1 MTIFAKGYDFSWGRP
16 SVASLKAVGAAFVVR
31 YVYPHTQAT
40 GGKNLTKG
48 EATTYTSG
56 GLKVVSNY
64 ESHASRALDGFA
76 AGAADAVEADAQ
88 HRACGGGP
96 TDPIIFSVD
105 IDITNSSQMAAVG
118 QYFKGVASKIGLS
131 RTGAYG
137 EYEVIKYLL
146 DNKLIKYAWQA
157 YAWSHGLYDQRSQLA
172 QDKNGIKVGG
182 ADVDY
187 DTAHAADY
195 GQWGISHGATIPP
208 VTPPHKPTTGPVKP
222 IKKPVTVVYVV
233 QRGDTL
239 SGIAQR
245 YKTTVAAIV
254 KANGIKN
261 ANLIYVGQRL
271 AIPGATTAAAPPK
284 VAAKTTVYVVRAGD
298 TLSGIASRYKSSWQR
313 LAAVNGIKNP
323 NLIFIGQK
331 LTIR

>member
-1 MTIFAKGYDFSWGRP
+1 MTIVAKGYDFSWGRP
-16 SVASLKAVGAAFVVR
+16 SVAALKAAGASFVCR
-31 YVYPHTQAT
+31 YVYPHTQSP
-40 GGKNLTKG
+40 GGKNLTKA
-48 EATTYTSG
+48 EANTYLGG

-64 ESHASRALDGFA
+64 ESHASRALEGFN

-88 HRACGGGP
+88 HRACGGGS

-105 IDITNSSQMAAVG
+105 VDVTNSAQMTAVG
-118 QYFKGVASKIGLS
+118 QYFRGVISKLGLA

-137 EYEVIKYLL
+137 EYEVIRYLL
-146 DNKLIKYAWQA
+146 NNKLIRYAWQT
-157 YAWSHGLYDQRSQLA
+157 YAWSHGLYDERTQLS
-172 QDKNGIKVGG
+172 QDKNGLKVGG

-195 GQWGISHGATIPP
+195 GQWGKRGATTPP
-208 VTPPHKPTTGPVKP
+208 VTPPHTPSTGPVKP

-271 AIPGATTAAAPPK
+271 AIPGATTTAAPPK
-284 VAAKTTVYVVRAGD
+284 VATKTTVYTVVRGD
-298 TLSGIASRYKSSWQR
+298 TLSGIAKRFKSSVAR
-313 LAAVNGIKNP
+313 IAAVNGIRNP
-323 NLIFIGQK
+323 NLIYVGQK
-331 LTIR
+331 LAIR

>member
-1 MTIFAKGYDFSWGRP
+1 
-16 SVASLKAVGAAFVVR
+16 
-31 YVYPHTQAT
+31 
-40 GGKNLTKG
+40 
-48 EATTYTSG
+48 
-56 GLKVVSNY
+56 
-64 ESHASRALDGFA
+64 
-76 AGAADAVEADAQ
+76 
-88 HRACGGGP
+88 
-96 TDPIIFSVD
+96 
-105 IDITNSSQMAAVG
+105 
-118 QYFKGVASKIGLS
+118 
-131 RTGAYG
+131 
-137 EYEVIKYLL
+137 
-146 DNKLIKYAWQA
+146 
-157 YAWSHGLYDQRSQLA
+157 
-172 QDKNGIKVGG
+172 
-182 ADVDY
+182 
-187 DTAHAADY
+187 
-195 GQWGISHGATIPP
+195 

-222 IKKPVTVVYVV
+222 IKKPVAVVYVV

-245 YKTTVAAIV
+245 YKTIVAAIV